1 MKVIIDP
8 ELCIGC
14 ENCVDLAPEVFA
26 MEDDLAIVRD
36 VEIADDLKENVGEA
50 AEICPVEAI
59 KIEE

>member
-14 ENCVDLAPEVFA
+14 ENCVDLVPEVFE

-36 VEIADDLKENVGEA
+36 VEVSEDLQEKVREA

>member
-1 MKVIIDP
+1 MRVIIDP

-14 ENCVDLAPEVFA
+14 ECCVDLAPEVVE
-26 MEDDLAIVRD
+26 MNGELAIVIEEQVPD
-36 VEIADDLKENVGEA
+36 ELVDKVKEA